1 VDTKP
6 KQRRRRFTA
15 AYRRRVVEQ
24 TLTGADSVS
33 VVARRHDL
41 NANLVFKWR
50 QRYRR
55 GELTSPVEPSLVPI
69 RLTPAALAEPADNPS
84 VPASPAGRLD
94 IALAGGHRL
103 SVHGDVDAHVLRLV
117 LETLR

>member
-1 VDTKP
+1 MDTKP
-6 KQRRRRFTA
+6 KQQRRRFTDA
-15 AYRRRVVEQ
+15 FRRRVVEE
-24 TLTGADSVS
+24 TLTGTDSVS

-55 GELTSPVEPSLVPI
+55 GELASPVAPSLVPI
-69 RLTPAALAEPADNPS
+69 RVTPAAMDAPVDGIS

-103 SVHGDVDAHVLRLV
+103 SVHGEVDAGVLRLV